1 MSSSQIY
8 EQLQDLVQQKWL
20 GIYLRFLAL
29 VLLFGAAVH
38 LSNIAGF
45 SGTPWQQTPML
56 WRVMDLLLLGF
67 DLIVAYGLWHKL
79 AWSAIAFTVGIVALQ
94 IIPYTLFR
102 TYFILK
108 PEDSSLLN
116 QMVIFELL
124 LLGILGILLF
134 INK

>member
-8 EQLQDLVQQKWL
+8 EQLQDLVHQKWL

-29 VLLFGAAVH
+29 VLLFGAIVH
-38 LSNIAGF
+38 VSNIAGL
-45 SGTPWQQTPML
+45 SGVSWQQTPML

-67 DLIVAYGLWHKL
+67 DLIVAYGLWRKL

-108 PEDSSLLN
+108 PEDGNLLN

-124 LLGILGILLF
+124 LLGILGILLS
-134 INK
+134 IEK